1 MIKRIFIFLMLFLM
15 AMVFF
20 NLASNYVENTELSKL
35 GHYYATNGPQE
46 LGAPNLVTAVVVTY
60 RGLDTL
66 GEVTVL
72 FISAAGVGLLLRRTR
87 RKQDD
92 EDLEQGD
99 REEETAGVHKPASEI
114 VETATELLL
123 PMVILFGVYVFLNGH
138 LSPGGGFQG
147 GAIIA
152 SGTMFLLLALPESH
166 ISRTMIA
173 IIESLSGFSYV
184 VVGIL
189 GVLLA
194 GGFLDNRIMG
204 LGSYGSLFSAGAI
217 PLIYIFVGL
226 KVGFELSAVLD
237 RFRKE
242 DTGPL

>member
-1 MIKRIFIFLMLFLM
+1 MIKRLFIFAVLVLM
-15 AMVFF
+15 AMIFVQV
-20 NLASNYVENTELSKL
+20 AAQYTEKTSLSGL
-35 GHYYATNGPQE
+35 SRYYAEKGPQE
-46 LGAPNLVTAVVVTY
+46 LGAANLVTAIVVTY

-87 RKQDD
+87 RSPNG
-92 EDLEQGD
+92 EDLEKGD

-114 VETATELLL
+114 VETATQLLL
-123 PMVILFGVYVFLNGH
+123 PMVILFGIYVFLNGH

-166 ISRTMIA
+166 ISRLMIA
-173 IIESLSGFSYV
+173 LTESLSGFSYV
-184 VVGIL
+184 VIGVL
-189 GVLLA
+189 GVILA
-194 GGFLDNRIMG
+194 GGFLDNRIIG
-204 LGSYGSLFSAGAI
+204 LGTYGDLFSAGAI

-237 RFRKE
+237 RFRKD
-242 DTGPL
+242 DTGPV